1 MQRKDKTTNSRY
13 PIQGTGCKYGYI
25 PYFCNM
31 NKHGHAPRQFD
42 SLSEAM
48 KAAGFS
54 APQHPLIALV
64 NGVDHPIAGVPPQ
77 HRHVLN
83 FYKISFRPHLG
94 GTLRYGQTYFDFS
107 EGGLFFAAPHQI
119 VGNNEQVGD
128 RMAENH
134 CINQQITLLMHPDF
148 LLNYPLAK
156 TIKRYHYFS
165 YSINEALHLSDKEKE
180 IILSIFRNMEDE
192 LNSRIDDIS
201 HDVIISQIE
210 LLLNYAQRFYKR
222 QFITRR
228 PINDTVLQNLDA
240 LLDEYFDGQ
249 TSLTHGIPTVQS
261 LADRLNFSPSYL
273 SDMLR
278 SLTGQST
285 QQHIHNKLIE
295 KAKEKLSTTG
305 LSVSEIAYALGF
317 EHPQSFSKFFR
328 NKTNQSPM
336 AFRESFN

>member
-1 MQRKDKTTNSRY
+1 MKKSEQ
-13 PIQGTGCKYGYI
+13 
-25 PYFCNM
+25 
-31 NKHGHAPRQFD
+31 APLLFE

-64 NGVDHPIAGVPPQ
+64 NGVDRPVTGTPPQ
-77 HRHVLN
+77 HHHVLN

-94 GTLRYGQTYFDFS
+94 GTLRYGQTYFDFN
-107 EGGLFFAAPHQI
+107 EGGMFFAAPNQV
-119 VGNNEQVGD
+119 VGNNARVHG
-128 RMAENH
+128 RTVENQ
-134 CINQQITLLMHPDF
+134 CIDQQITLLMHPDF

-180 IILSIFRNMEDE
+180 VILSVFRNMEDE
-192 LNSRIDDIS
+192 LNNRIDDVS

-222 QFITRR
+222 QFLTRK
-228 PINDTVLQNLDA
+228 PVNDGVLPKLEA
-240 LLDEYFDGQ
+240 MLDEYFDGQ
-249 TSLTHGIPTVQS
+249 AALSQGIPTVQS

-278 SLTGQST
+278 SLTGQNT

-295 KAKEKLSTTG
+295 RAKEQLSTTS

-328 NKTNQSPM
+328 NKTNQSPL
-336 AFRESFN
+336 AFRASFN

>member
-1 MQRKDKTTNSRY
+1 
-13 PIQGTGCKYGYI
+13 
-25 PYFCNM
+25 M
-31 NKHGHAPRQFD
+31 NKSEHAPQQFG

-48 KAAGFS
+48 KVSGFP
-54 APQHPLIALV
+54 APQHPLIGLI
-64 NGVDHPIAGVPPQ
+64 NGVDKPFAAQPPQ

-83 FYKISFRPHLG
+83 FYKISFRPNLG

-119 VGNNEQVGD
+119 IGNNDQVGG
-128 RMAENH
+128 RPVENQ

-180 IILSIFRNMEDE
+180 VILSIFRNIEDE
-192 LNSRIDDIS
+192 LNSRIDDVS
-201 HDVIISQIE
+201 QDVIVSQIE
-210 LLLNYAQRFYKR
+210 LLLNYAHRFYKR
-222 QFITRR
+222 QFITRK
-228 PINDTVLQNLDA
+228 PVNDTVFQKLEA
-240 LLDEYFDGQ
+240 ILDEYLEGQ
-249 TSLTHGIPTVQS
+249 TSLNRGIPTVQY
-261 LADRLNFSPSYL
+261 LADRLSISPSYL

-295 KAKEKLSTTG
+295 KAKEQLSTTG
-305 LSVSEIAYALGF
+305 LSISEIAYALGF

-336 AFRESFN
+336 AFRESFT